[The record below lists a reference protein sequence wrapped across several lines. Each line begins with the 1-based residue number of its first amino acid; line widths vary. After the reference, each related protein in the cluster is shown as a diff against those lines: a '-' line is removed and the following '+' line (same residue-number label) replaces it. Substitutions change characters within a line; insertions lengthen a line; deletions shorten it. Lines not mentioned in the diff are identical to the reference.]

1 MPDHPG
7 SLRLT
12 STFPFVGRSAE
23 LEKLRSL
30 LPLAEGEGGRVVLL
44 GGEPGSGKSRLVRE
58 LAAEAANDG
67 VLVLTGACDAVVRT
81 PYGPFVEALDQ
92 LARTAEPDE
101 LRAALGATGGELT
114 RLLPDLPARIGE
126 LTPPVSADPDT
137 ERHRLHT
144 TVATLLA
151 GISQG
156 RPVLL
161 ILEDGH
167 WADAPTLLLLRYL
180 ARAAGGARLLMLVTF
195 RDAEA
200 DIPETLAEALADLR
214 RSDSVAR
221 MRVAG
226 LLGRGGHR
234 VHPQR
239 RRRGGRRRATVA
251 RAGDRRPHRRQPLPG
266 LRAVARPRR
275 DGDGRAR
282 RWDGAADALDDGP
295 RDTRERA
302 RGRQPAARSPGRRDR
317 RAAGAG
323 GHGRRGVRLRRA
335 PARRW
340 RPGRRAA
347 RAPRRGRAQR
357 DDRGAPVAS
366 AGLSLRPRAGASGAL

>member
-1 MPDHPG
+1 M
-7 SLRLT
+7 
-12 STFPFVGRSAE
+12 
-23 LEKLRSL
+23 
-30 LPLAEGEGGRVVLL
+30 
-44 GGEPGSGKSRLVRE
+44 
-58 LAAEAANDG
+58 
-67 VLVLTGACDAVVRT
+67 LVLTGACDAVVRT

-151 GISQG
+151 GISRG

-180 ARAAGGARLLMLVTF
+180 ARAAGSARLLMLVTF

-200 DIPETLAEALADLR
+200 DVPATLAEALADLR
-214 RSDSVAR
+214 RSDTVVR

-226 LLGRGGHR
+226 FSGDEVTEFIRNAAGGEVGAGPPWLAKAIGDLTGGNAFLVCELWRALVETGMVELVDGTVRLTRSTMDLGTPESVRE
-234 VHPQR
+234 VVSQR
-239 RRRGGRRRATVA
+239 LA
-251 RAGDRRPHRRQPLPG
+251 RLA
-266 LRAVARPRR
+266 
-275 DGDGRAR
+275 
-282 RWDGAADALDDGP
+282 
-295 RDTRERA
+295 
-302 RGRQPAARSPGRRDR
+302 RRDR

-323 GHGRRGVRLRRA
+323 GHRRRGVRLRGR
-335 PARRW
+335 PPRRR
-340 RPGRRAA
+340 RPRRRAA

-357 DDRGAPVAS
+357 DDRGAS
-366 AGLSLRPRAGASGAL
+366 LAGARLSLRPRAGAAGAV